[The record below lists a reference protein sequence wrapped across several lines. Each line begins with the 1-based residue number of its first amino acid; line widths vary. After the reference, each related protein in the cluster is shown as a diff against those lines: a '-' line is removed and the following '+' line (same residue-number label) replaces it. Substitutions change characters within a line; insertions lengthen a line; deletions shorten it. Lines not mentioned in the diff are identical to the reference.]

1 MRSIFFIFFLLLFS
15 VKSFSQ
21 APVLAV
27 DRVDKRTNEHIRQ
40 TSMYLFKDGG
50 NVTKLSFSIRAL
62 DDTYFLLLNLPI
74 AATVKR
80 GTEVSI
86 IMDNGQVIKLISN
99 NDVISLNEAD
109 VSKRMMV
116 FDLEPGKEI
125 KELLKQPVKAI
136 SIPTANKGTVLVNLL
151 AKDKGHIRS
160 GIMLAQK
167 K

>member
-1 MRSIFFIFFLLLFS
+1 MRSSVLIIFLLLFS
-15 VKSFSQ
+15 IETFSQ

-27 DRVDKRTNEHIRQ
+27 NRVDKRTNEHIRQ

-50 NVTKLSFSIRAL
+50 GVTKLSFSIRAL

-80 GTEVSI
+80 GTEISL
-86 IMDNGQVIKLISN
+86 IMDNGQVVKLISN
-99 NDVISLNEAD
+99 NDVISLSEAD
-109 VSKRMMV
+109 ISKRMMV
-116 FDLEPGKEI
+116 FDLEPDKEI

-136 SIPTANKGTVLVNLL
+136 SIPTANKGMVVVNLL
-151 AKDKGHIRS
+151 AKDKGYIRS

>member
-109 VSKRMMV
+109 ISKRMMV

>member
-1 MRSIFFIFFLLLFS
+1 MRSSVLIFFLLLIS

-27 DRVDKRTNEHIRQ
+27 NRVDKRTNEHIRQ

-50 NVTKLSFSIRAL
+50 GVTKLSFSVRAL
-62 DDTYFLLLNLPI
+62 DDAYYLLLNLPI

-80 GTEVSI
+80 GTEVSL
-86 IMDNGQVIKLISN
+86 IMDNGQQVKVISN

-116 FDLEPGKEI
+116 FDLEPDKEI

-136 SIPTANKGTVLVNLL
+136 SIPTANKGTVVVNLL
-151 AKDKGHIRS
+151 TKDKGMIRS
-160 GIMLAQK
+160 GVMLAQK

>member
-1 MRSIFFIFFLLLFS
+1 MRTKVLIFFLLLFS
-15 VKSFSQ
+15 LESFSQ
-21 APVLAV
+21 APVLV
-27 DRVDKRTNEHIRQ
+27 VNRIEKRTNEHIRQ

-62 DDTYFLLLNLPI
+62 DDNYFLLLNLPI

-80 GTEVSI
+80 GTEVRV

-99 NDVISLNEAD
+99 NDVISLTEAD

-116 FDLEPGKEI
+116 FDLESDKEL
-125 KELLKQPVKAI
+125 KDLLKQPVKSI
-136 SIPTANKGTVLVNLL
+136 TIPTSNKGIVSVNLL
-151 AKDKGHIRS
+151 AKDKGMIRS

>member
-1 MRSIFFIFFLLLFS
+1 MRSIFLIFFLFLIS

-50 NVTKLSFSIRAL
+50 GVNKLSFSIRAL

-80 GTEVSI
+80 GTEVSL
-86 IMDNGQVIKLISN
+86 IMDNGQVIKLVAN

-109 VSKRMMV
+109 ISKRMMV
-116 FDLEPGKEI
+116 FDLEPDKEI
-125 KELLKQPVKAI
+125 KELLKQPVKSI
-136 SIPTANKGTVLVNLL
+136 SIPTSNKGTVVVNLL
-151 AKDKGHIRS
+151 AKDKGLIRS

>member
-80 GTEVSI
+80 GTEVSL

>member
-1 MRSIFFIFFLLLFS
+1 MRSTVLIFFLLVIS
-15 VKSFSQ
+15 MKSFSQ
-21 APVLAV
+21 APILVV

-50 NVTKLSFSIRAL
+50 NTVKLSFSIRAL
-62 DDTYFLLLNLPI
+62 DDSYFLLLNLPI

-80 GTEVSI
+80 GTEISL
-86 IMDNGQVIKLISN
+86 IMDSGQQIKLIAN

-109 VSKRMMV
+109 ISKRMMV
-116 FDLEPGKEI
+116 FDLETDKEI
-125 KELLKQPVKAI
+125 KELLKQPVKSI
-136 SIPTANKGTVLVNLL
+136 SIPTSNKGTLVVNLL
-151 AKDKGHIRS
+151 AKDKGLIRS

>member
-1 MRSIFFIFFLLLFS
+1 MRSSVLIFFLLLFS
-15 VKSFSQ
+15 IETFSQ

-27 DRVDKRTNEHIRQ
+27 NRVDKRTNEHIRQ

-50 NVTKLSFSIRAL
+50 GVTKLSFSVRAL

-80 GTEVSI
+80 GTEVSL
-86 IMDNGQVIKLISN
+86 IMDNGQVLKLISN

-116 FDLEPGKEI
+116 FDLEADKEI

-136 SIPTANKGTVLVNLL
+136 SIPTANKGTVVVNLL
-151 AKDKGHIRS
+151 AKDKGFIRS

>member
-80 GTEVSI
+80 GTEVSL
-86 IMDNGQVIKLISN
+86 IMENGQVVKLISN

>member
-1 MRSIFFIFFLLLFS
+1 M
-15 VKSFSQ
+15 KSFSQ

-40 TSMYLFKDGG
+40 TSMYLFRDGG
-50 NVTKLSFSIRAL
+50 NLVKLSFSIRAL

-80 GTEVSI
+80 GTEVSL
-86 IMDNGQVIKLISN
+86 IMDSGQQIKLIAN

-109 VSKRMMV
+109 ISKRMMV

-125 KELLKQPVKAI
+125 KELLKQPVKTI
-136 SIPTANKGTVLVNLL
+136 SIPTSNKGTVVVNLL
-151 AKDKGHIRS
+151 AKDKGLIRS

>member
-86 IMDNGQVIKLISN
+86 IMDNGQIIKLISN

-125 KELLKQPVKAI
+125 KELLKQPVRAI

-160 GIMLAQK
+160 GILLAQK

>member
-1 MRSIFFIFFLLLFS
+1 MRSSVLIFFLLLIS

-21 APVLAV
+21 GPVLAV
-27 DRVDKRTNEHIRQ
+27 NRVDKRTNEHIRQ

-62 DDTYFLLLNLPI
+62 DDAYFLLLNLPI

-80 GTEVSI
+80 GTEVSM
-86 IMDNGQVIKLISN
+86 IMDNGQLVKLVCN

-109 VSKRMMV
+109 ISKRMMV
-116 FDLEPGKEI
+116 FDLEADKEI

-136 SIPTANKGTVLVNLL
+136 SIPTANKGTVVVNLL
-151 AKDKGHIRS
+151 TKDKGHIRS

>member
-1 MRSIFFIFFLLLFS
+1 MRSTVLIFFLLLFS
-15 VKSFSQ
+15 IETFSQ

-27 DRVDKRTNEHIRQ
+27 NRVDKRTNEHIRQ

-50 NVTKLSFSIRAL
+50 DVTKLSFSIRAL

-80 GTEVSI
+80 GTEVSL
-86 IMDNGQVIKLISN
+86 IMDNGQIIKLISN

-109 VSKRMMV
+109 ISKRMMV
-116 FDLEPGKEI
+116 FDLEPDNEI
-125 KELLKQPVKAI
+125 KELLKQPVKSI
-136 SIPTANKGTVLVNLL
+136 SIPTSNKGTVVVSLL
-151 AKDKGHIRS
+151 AKDKGLIRS

>member
-1 MRSIFFIFFLLLFS
+1 M
-15 VKSFSQ
+15 KSFSQ
-21 APVLAV
+21 APILVV

-50 NVTKLSFSIRAL
+50 NTVKLSFSIRAL
-62 DDTYFLLLNLPI
+62 DDSYFLLLNLPI

-80 GTEVSI
+80 GTEISL
-86 IMDNGQVIKLISN
+86 IMDSGQQIKLIAN

-109 VSKRMMV
+109 ISKRMMV
-116 FDLEPGKEI
+116 FDLETDKEI
-125 KELLKQPVKAI
+125 KELLKQPVKSI
-136 SIPTANKGTVLVNLL
+136 SIPTSNKGTLVVNLL
-151 AKDKGHIRS
+151 AKDKGLIRS

>member
-1 MRSIFFIFFLLLFS
+1 MRSSVLIFFLLLFS
-15 VKSFSQ
+15 IETFSQ

-27 DRVDKRTNEHIRQ
+27 NRVDKRTNEHIRQ

-50 NVTKLSFSIRAL
+50 GVTKLSFSIRAL

-80 GTEVSI
+80 GTEVSL
-86 IMDNGQVIKLISN
+86 IMDNGQAVKLTSN

-109 VSKRMMV
+109 ISKRMMV
-116 FDLEPGKEI
+116 FDLEPDKEI
-125 KELLKQPVKAI
+125 KELLKQPVKTI
-136 SIPTANKGTVLVNLL
+136 SIPTANKGTVVVNLL
-151 AKDKGHIRS
+151 AKDKGYIRS
-160 GIMLAQK
+160 GIILAQK

>member
-1 MRSIFFIFFLLLFS
+1 MRSTVLIFFLLLFS
-15 VKSFSQ
+15 LQSFSQ

-27 DRVDKRTNEHIRQ
+27 NRVDKRTNEHIRQ

-62 DDTYFLLLNLPI
+62 DDAYFLLLNLPI

-80 GTEVSI
+80 GTEVSL

-109 VSKRMMV
+109 ISKRMMV
-116 FDLEPGKEI
+116 FDLEPDKEI
-125 KELLKQPVKAI
+125 KELLKQPVKSI
-136 SIPTANKGTVLVNLL
+136 SIPTSNKGTVVVSLL
-151 AKDKGHIRS
+151 SEDKDLIRS

>member
-1 MRSIFFIFFLLLFS
+1 MRSTVLIFFLLVIS
-15 VKSFSQ
+15 MKSFSQ

-40 TSMYLFKDGG
+40 TSMYLFRDGG
-50 NVTKLSFSIRAL
+50 NLVKLSFSIRAL

-80 GTEVSI
+80 GTEVSL
-86 IMDNGQVIKLISN
+86 IMDSGQQIKLIAN

-109 VSKRMMV
+109 ISKRMMV

-125 KELLKQPVKAI
+125 KELLKQPVKTI
-136 SIPTANKGTVLVNLL
+136 SIPTSNKGTVVVNLL
-151 AKDKGHIRS
+151 AKDKGLIRS